1 MKATLNQLSDW
12 TGHDRRT
19 IKKRLEGLPFIDN
32 GNAGHV
38 YDSALALKRI
48 YLGEPNPTGDLDP
61 QQERAALDAAHR
73 RLAEI
78 EIAKREGELV
88 ETGLV
93 QAHWCDMAARVR
105 SKLLNLPN
113 RIATETA
120 AMTDY
125 ATIERSAKSLI
136 HETLSELAA
145 NGTPR

>member
-1 MKATLNQLSDW
+1 MKATTNQLAEW

-19 IKKRLEGLPFIDN
+19 IKKRLEGLPFIDSGN
-32 GNAGHV
+32 GGHF

-48 YLGEPNPTGDLDP
+48 YIGEPNATGDLDP
-61 QQERAALDAAHR
+61 QQERAALDAARR

-78 EIAKREGELV
+78 EIARREGELV
-88 ETGLV
+88 ETSMV

-120 AMTDY
+120 AMSDY
-125 ATIERSAKSLI
+125 AAIERSAKSLI
-136 HETLSELAA
+136 HETLSELSA
-145 NGTPR
+145 NGAPR

>member
-32 GNAGHV
+32 GNGGHF
-38 YDSALALKRI
+38 YDSALALRRI
-48 YLGEPNPTGDLDP
+48 YIGEPNATGDLDP
-61 QQERAALDAAHR
+61 QQERAALDAARR

-88 ETGLV
+88 ETEIV
-93 QAHWCDMAARVR
+93 QSRWCELAARVR
-105 SKLLNLPN
+105 SKMLNLPN
-113 RIATETA
+113 RLAVETA

-125 ATIERSAKSLI
+125 ATVERSARALI